1 MIGRFNSLLC
11 FERFDDPFSMLAT
24 GLRQKLTK
32 QRFKVFWLT
41 LSCMLTMLTVM
52 TVLVVFGCGGGWC
65 GNLFLSSPFN

>member
-41 LSCMLTMLTVM
+41 LYADHVDCNDGPCGVWLWWW
-52 TVLVVFGCGGGWC
+52 VVGGVETY
-65 GNLFLSSPFN
+65 F